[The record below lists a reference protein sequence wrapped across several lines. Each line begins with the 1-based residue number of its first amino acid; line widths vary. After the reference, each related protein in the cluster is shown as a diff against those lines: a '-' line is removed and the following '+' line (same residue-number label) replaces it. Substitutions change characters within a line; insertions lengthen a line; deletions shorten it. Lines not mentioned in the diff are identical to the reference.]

1 MDRNLK
7 AFVERENIAN
17 YIEQIKS
24 ESDPVKRKLLAK
36 LLDEESEA
44 GEKRR
49 SVRCRAGVQCLIF
62 RTAIAL
68 YAGDPHLKG

>member
-24 ESDPVKRKLLAK
+24 KSDPVKRKLLAK
-36 LLDEESEA
+36 LLDEEKAKQVKSDDPSAA
-44 GEKRR
+44 GQVF
-49 SVRCRAGVQCLIF
+49 SA
-62 RTAIAL
+62 
-68 YAGDPHLKG
+68 